1 MEDIHKVLA
10 NHRPRKRT
18 DVSLVDQEKTHPTYS
33 TIPDVFFDE
42 ILTQYKLGRFEV
54 LVVLGLYRQV
64 WCRPNLYQKF
74 GISPLLSLKDFAK
87 GLGLEI
93 ADLQSALRK
102 LEETQLIETI
112 RAGQYFVR
120 KFFLKNFDEIYGQT
134 YDDFEI

>member
-10 NHRPRKRT
+10 NHRPRKRSEI
-18 DVSLVDQEKTHPTYS
+18 SLIEPEKMEPTYS
-33 TIPDVFFDE
+33 AIPDVFFDDV
-42 ILTQYKLGRFEV
+42 LPQLKLGRIEV
-54 LVVLGLYRQV
+54 TVLMGLYRHV

-74 GISPLLSLKDFAK
+74 GISTLLSLKDFAK
-87 GLGLEI
+87 NLNMEI
-93 ADLQSALRK
+93 VELQNAIRK

-120 KFFLKNFDEIYGQT
+120 KFFLKNLDEKFGQS